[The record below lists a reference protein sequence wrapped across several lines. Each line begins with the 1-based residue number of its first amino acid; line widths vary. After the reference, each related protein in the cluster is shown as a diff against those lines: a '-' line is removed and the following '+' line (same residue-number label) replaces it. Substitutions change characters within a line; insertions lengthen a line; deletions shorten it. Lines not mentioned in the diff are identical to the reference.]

1 MDRKK
6 QALFI
11 ILALLGAAMIAAGI
25 AAGQPDLVMSKAS
38 RICLECVGI
47 G

>member
-1 MDRKK
+1 MNGRSMTA
-6 QALFI
+6 AL
-11 ILALLGAAMIAAGI
+11 LLLGAVLAAAGI
-25 AAGQPDLVMSKAS
+25 AAGQPPAVLAKAA